1 MATNYFCVILL
12 CTTVICSYIY
22 NPVLANTEKLNTQ
35 WNTVFACLWVDIYT
49 FLHCIFCEWATQT
62 ISLTLQDFLLAIEP
76 NVFKLLQDNT
86 ALFSVDNF
94 ILCLVIF
101 IVLVVGNKT
110 LHLFLRKDLIQS
122 SLNALEEPP
131 LGFGSSSLVHK
142 QMLFVRICYLSITRR
157 VTEVP
162 YF

>member
-1 MATNYFCVILL
+1 M
-12 CTTVICSYIY
+12 
-22 NPVLANTEKLNTQ
+22 K
-35 WNTVFACLWVDIYT
+35 
-49 FLHCIFCEWATQT
+49 
-62 ISLTLQDFLLAIEP
+62 P
-76 NVFKLLQDNT
+76 NVFKLLHDNT

-101 IVLVVGNKT
+101 IVLVVVNKA

-142 QMLFVRICYLSITRR
+142 QMLFVRICYSSIVQKSYRGSL
-157 VTEVP
+157 
-162 YF
+162 FLK